1 MERDT
6 VAAISTAASA
16 GGIGIVRISG
26 PSARAA
32 ADRIFK
38 SKSGKKIADTPGYH
52 ALYGHVYDGK
62 DPVDEV
68 IALVFAAPKSYTG
81 EDVVELS
88 AHGGRVVLKKILRLC
103 CENGARLAEPGEFT
117 KRAFLNGKMD
127 LTEAEGVMDIIGAKS
142 EDAAKAALFARDGAL
157 SKELSAIKEEILSLS
172 AWLSAWADF
181 PEEDIPEVENEA
193 LLSRISLAKG
203 RLQKLVDTF
212 DRGQIVKSGVDTVIA
227 GRTNAGKS
235 TLMNLLCGR
244 ESSIVTEIEGTTRD
258 VITEEVALGDIIL
271 KISDTAGLRET
282 SDPVEKFGIDRARKR
297 AGQAQLVLAVFDR
310 SKELSPEDRELCE
323 LCVGRPA
330 VAVINKTDLE
340 GRLDEGFIREKF
352 SHVVG
357 ISAKEGEG
365 LELLSREVE
374 KLFSLQS
381 FDPTAA
387 MISNERQ
394 LECALRALKSLEQSE
409 CAVKSGI
416 TLDAVSVCLDDSLAA
431 LMELTGERVTEQV
444 SNRVF
449 HNFCVGK

>member
-1 MERDT
+1 MPAT
-6 VAAISTAASA
+6 
-16 GGIGIVRISG
+16 
-26 PSARAA
+26 
-32 ADRIFK
+32 
-38 SKSGKKIADTPGYH
+38 
-52 ALYGHVYDGK
+52 
-62 DPVDEV
+62 
-68 IALVFAAPKSYTG
+68 
-81 EDVVELS
+81 
-88 AHGGRVVLKKILRLC
+88 
-103 CENGARLAEPGEFT
+103 EPFQ
-117 KRAFLNGKMD
+117 RSFP
-127 LTEAEGVMDIIGAKS
+127 
-142 EDAAKAALFARDGAL
+142 
-157 SKELSAIKEEILSLS
+157 AIKEEILSLS

-282 SDPVEKFGIDRARKR
+282 SDPVEKFGIDGARKR
-297 AGQAQLVLAVFDR
+297 AGQARASAPAVFDR

-340 GRLDEGFIREKF
+340 GRLDEGFIRKKF

-365 LELLSREVE
+365 L
-374 KLFSLQS
+374 
-381 FDPTAA
+381 
-387 MISNERQ
+387 
-394 LECALRALKSLEQSE
+394 
-409 CAVKSGI
+409 
-416 TLDAVSVCLDDSLAA
+416 
-431 LMELTGERVTEQV
+431 
-444 SNRVF
+444 
-449 HNFCVGK
+449 